1 MLKSSYLDYPPIAP
15 HVAVQEHVRSQGGP
29 EVTAYS
35 RTDAIGPI
43 AGFGAHR
50 PPARQL
56 NSLSLALNSASSA
69 ARKCMMERFIRNE
82 NIRFYRKLLEEERD
96 EEKRNIIRKLP
107 CRRRSEGRTGK
118 QRKTERQVK
127 APVTG

>member
-1 MLKSSYLDYPPIAP
+1 MGVLKSSYLDYPPIAP

-82 NIRFYRKLLEEERD
+82 NIRHYRKLLEEERD
-96 EEKRNIIRKLP
+96 EEKRNIIQKLLAEEEAKDVP
-107 CRRRSEGRTGK
+107 ASSERPNDK
-118 QRKTERQVK
+118 SKH
-127 APVTG
+127 P